1 MTLFANE
8 EQLVTSNGNKVILT
22 SHRIQ
27 MTDSDWGSSYSI
39 VIFLEDISSIETR
52 YKSNIIFLILGCL
65 GILFGFY
72 LSSQTYSGGSLNIG
86 FIGGIIL
93 LALWWFSR
101 KHVISIS
108 SDGGSSLNFQVGQM
122 SKDQIENF
130 TDNVQSAKEKR
141 INQLYKNLTYSS

>member
-86 FIGGIIL
+86 FIG
-93 LALWWFSR
+93 ALVVFKKTCNKYFFGR
-101 KHVISIS
+101 
-108 SDGGSSLNFQVGQM
+108 GQLVKFP
-122 SKDQIENF
+122 SG
-130 TDNVQSAKEKR
+130 TNVKR
-141 INQLYKNLTYSS
+141 PN